1 MRPNGINQRKEKEP
15 MNMNLKRTLA
25 TIALF
30 FATIMSATH
39 VPAQQAVPALLN
51 VHTCAR
57 LGLIYTVSDLGTWN
71 ASIKVQQTTPGL
83 GCAMAGLEPG
93 DRIWRI
99 NNQRVMSKAK
109 LQNAIANSPNP
120 VLIKIKDKRTGGFV
134 SKWVQLTQF
143 APPPPQLPPPPPPP
157 GPGVPSMLG
166 TWRSSL
172 GGTMTFTPAPGGY
185 SGNSIVPFVGSS
197 RMTCTKLANG
207 TYHFTYQNYA
217 GVTDDGKG
225 TLKFVGQNMIKG
237 KVNSRSGISAD
248 FTLTR

>member
-1 MRPNGINQRKEKEP
+1 MTSSTWFINDFKVLYPRHPISWQRTTRLFSQRRQTMRPNGINQRKEKEP

-25 TIALF
+25 TIALL
-30 FATIMSATH
+30 FATITSATH

-109 LQNAIANSPNP
+109 ERDRKFPEPCVDQNQGQADRRVCFEVGSANSIRSTAAPTATSATASWARCP
-120 VLIKIKDKRTGGFV
+120 QHAGYVE
-134 SKWVQLTQF
+134 VQSGRNHDVHARARGLFRKQYRSLCGEFPDDVYQTRQWN
-143 APPPPQLPPPPPPP
+143 LPLHLPE
-157 GPGVPSMLG
+157 LR
-166 TWRSSL
+166 WC
-172 GGTMTFTPAPGGY
+172 
-185 SGNSIVPFVGSS
+185 N
-197 RMTCTKLANG
+197 
-207 TYHFTYQNYA
+207 
-217 GVTDDGKG
+217 
-225 TLKFVGQNMIKG
+225 
-237 KVNSRSGISAD
+237 
-248 FTLTR
+248 